1 MSFHILQHVFHKT
14 QHHGNAK
21 VLLLALADYANDCCG
36 LAWPA
41 VETLAVKVGVNLRNT
56 HKLLKQVSTGSHA
69 ELEVLLRQGPSYTNL
84 YRFRGVSPATGY
96 RQRQSVAT
104 HDKGCPWRQGRGV
117 ASDRVGVSPAT
128 DNLSVELSVELSE
141 SQAYAREKCGING
154 CDELACP
161 HWQQCA
167 YHACCENCAAER

>member
-69 ELEVLLRQGPSYTNL
+69 ELEVLLRQGPGYTNL
-84 YRFRGVSPATGY
+84 YRFRGVSLETGC
-96 RQRQSVAT
+96 RQRQGVAA

-117 ASDRVGVSPAT
+117 ARDRVGVSPAT

-141 SQAYAREKCGING
+141 PQAYARKKCGING
-154 CDELACP
+154 CDQPACP

-167 YHACCENCAAER
+167 YHACCEDCAAER